1 MANRV
6 PTLLATAVAAA
17 CSLSAHAN
25 GPTQADYAKV
35 VLYSNV
41 TIAQDSSSQW
51 GIWEELEPT
60 AAGPQTPLPL
70 LAGTTELYRPV
81 GTVNTDA
88 STPPQTLS
96 DKGVPVGFGV
106 ISNYNND
113 YGEEARAQAF
123 MPISYESSRAGFT
136 LEISDASEAT
146 VSGSWQPLSMK
157 ITTALVRS
165 DITETSHTY
174 EGLGPLVHDGSLTH
188 RFNNIVGEELYE
200 NYNLSTD
207 TSQIPSETTAGQFLG
222 DITIVRY
229 VAGQGEFSK
238 NYYEER
244 SSNVYGVWG
253 VTTSAQDMNNLRQSN
268 AQASYAGTVFDQDGG
283 YNGSVS
289 MKVNFGTSEF
299 SANIR
304 NVGGG
309 QVSVGNNT
317 AIGISEK
324 LTFDV
329 SGTIS
334 GERFAANKLSPGVTG
349 QFVGAFFGPQAAAA
363 GGVLDVSAVPNAGI
377 PSGPRPV
384 TRYVAPFIAIKGAS
398 DVGAPK

>member
-6 PTLLATAVAAA
+6 PTILATAVAAA

-25 GPTQADYAKV
+25 GPTQADFAKV

-41 TIAQDSSSQW
+41 TIAQDSPSQW
-51 GIWEELEPT
+51 GVWEELEPT

-81 GTVNTDA
+81 GTV
-88 STPPQTLS
+88 TPTQTAS
-96 DKGVPVGFGV
+96 DKGVLMGFGV
-106 ISNYNND
+106 ISNGNGYS
-113 YGEEARAQAF
+113 YGEEARAEAF
-123 MPISYESSRAGFT
+123 MPIFYESSRAGFT
-136 LEISDASEAT
+136 LQISDASEAT

-157 ITTALVRS
+157 ISTALVRS
-165 DITETSHTY
+165 DITETPDTY

-188 RFNNIVGEELYE
+188 RFNNVVDEELYE
-200 NYNLSTD
+200 NHNLSTD
-207 TSQIPSETTAGQFLG
+207 TSQIPSEAAAGQFLG
-222 DITIVRY
+222 DIMIVRY
-229 VAGQGEFSK
+229 VSGEGEFSK

-244 SSNVYGVWG
+244 GSNVYGVWG

-268 AQASYAGTVFDQDGG
+268 AQASYAGTVFNQYGG

-289 MKVNFGTSEF
+289 MSVNFGTSEF
-299 SANIR
+299 SANFN

-309 QVSVGNNT
+309 QVSVGGNNSIT
-317 AIGISEK
+317 ISEK
-324 LTFDV
+324 LNFIA

-334 GERFAANKLSPGVTG
+334 GSQFAANKLSPGVNG
-349 QFVGAFFGPQAAAA
+349 QVVGAFFGPQAAAA

-384 TRYVAPFIAIKGAS
+384 ARYVAPFIATKGELK
-398 DVGAPK
+398 GER

>member
-81 GTVNTDA
+81 GTV
-88 STPPQTLS
+88 TPTQTLS
-96 DKGVPVGFGV
+96 DKGVLMGFGV
-106 ISNYNND
+106 ISNGNN
-113 YGEEARAQAF
+113 YGEEARAEAF

-136 LEISDASEAT
+136 LQISDASEAT

-157 ITTALVRS
+157 ISTALVRS
-165 DITETSHTY
+165 DITETPYTY

-200 NYNLSTD
+200 NHNLSTD
-207 TSQIPSETTAGQFLG
+207 TSQIPSEATAGQFLG

-229 VAGQGEFSK
+229 VSGQGEFSK

-244 SSNVYGVWG
+244 SSSVYGVWG

-268 AQASYAGTVFDQDGG
+268 AQASYAGTVFNQYGD

-289 MKVNFGTSEF
+289 MSVNFGTSEF
-299 SANIR
+299 SANFN

-317 AIGISEK
+317 SIAISEK
-324 LTFDV
+324 LNFNA

-334 GERFAANKLSPGVTG
+334 GSQFAANQLSPGVTG
-349 QFVGAFFGPQAAAA
+349 QVVGAFFGPQAAAA

-384 TRYVAPFIAIKGAS
+384 ARYVAPFIAIKGGS
-398 DVGAPK
+398 EVGAPK

>member
-25 GPTQADYAKV
+25 GPTQADFAKV

-70 LAGTTELYRPV
+70 LAGNAELYRPL
-81 GTVNTDA
+81 GTV
-88 STPPQTLS
+88 TPTQTPS
-96 DKGVPVGFGV
+96 EKGVFMGFGV
-106 ISNYNND
+106 ISNNYY
-113 YGEEARAQAF
+113 YGEEARAEAF
-123 MPISYESSRAGFT
+123 MPIFYETSRAGFT
-136 LEISDASEAT
+136 LQVSDASEAT
-146 VSGSWQPLSMK
+146 VSGSWQPLSIK
-157 ITTALVRS
+157 ISTALVRS
-165 DITETSHTY
+165 DIAETPYTY
-174 EGLGPLVHDGSLTH
+174 EGLGPLEHDGSITH
-188 RFNNIVGEELYE
+188 RFNQLVENELSE
-200 NYNLSTD
+200 RHNLATD
-207 TSQIPSETTAGQFLG
+207 TSQIPSEATAGQFLG
-222 DITIVRY
+222 EISIVRY
-229 VAGQGEFSK
+229 VSGEGEFSK

-244 SSNVYGVWG
+244 SSDIYGVWG
-253 VTTSAQDMNNLRQSN
+253 RTTSAQDMNNLRQSN
-268 AQASYAGTVFDQDGG
+268 AQASYAGTVFNRYGD
-283 YNGSVS
+283 YNGSVA
-289 MKVNFGTSEF
+289 MNVNFGTSEF
-299 SANIR
+299 SANFN

-309 QVSVGNNT
+309 QVSVGNNS

-324 LTFDV
+324 LNFNA

-334 GERFAANKLSPGVTG
+334 GSQFAANKLSPGVTG
-349 QFVGAFFGPQAAAA
+349 QVVGAFFGPQAAAA

-384 TRYVAPFIAIKGAS
+384 TRYVAPFIAIKGGAE
-398 DVGAPK
+398 VGTPK